1 MKSIGKH
8 LPEICVDIY
17 GNKYLASKKRF
28 IGNNW
33 IVKLNDTQETKIME
47 HGCTIIADG
56 VIEIVGTTLY
66 FESTGV
72 DINLTKEQFEL
83 IADWRAKLHLD
94 SKNYIH
100 DIYLDDSGNE
110 CMSVVCTD
118 NSMLEIELLDK
129 IRIEQKFVE
138 LVAMNKVIEYMI

>member
-1 MKSIGKH
+1 
-8 LPEICVDIY
+8 
-17 GNKYLASKKRF
+17 
-28 IGNNW
+28 
-33 IVKLNDTQETKIME
+33 ME
-47 HGCTIIADG
+47 HGCTIIADV
-56 VIEIVGTTLY
+56 VIEIGGTTLY

-72 DINLTKEQFEL
+72 DINLTKEQFEF
-83 IADWRAKLHLD
+83 IADWRVKLHLD

-138 LVAMNKVIEYMI
+138 LVAMNKVIEYMIGIDGSSYHIEKR

>member
-1 MKSIGKH
+1 
-8 LPEICVDIY
+8 
-17 GNKYLASKKRF
+17 
-28 IGNNW
+28 
-33 IVKLNDTQETKIME
+33 ME
-47 HGCTIIADG
+47 HGCTIIADW
-56 VIEIVGTTLY
+56 VIEIGGTTLY

-72 DINLTKEQFEL
+72 DINLTKEQFEF

-138 LVAMNKVIEYMI
+138 LVAMNKVIEYMIGIDGSSYHIEKGEILKREGTVSNGKEDTEQSLIYTYRKYT